1 MTFDAHKPWPKGA
14 DPDAALCGENER
26 LRVISGFGLDDFAA
40 DEELNRIT
48 RFAAHLCKAPMATV
62 SLVEEARQRFLARE
76 GLNDTETPRS
86 TSFCAH
92 TMLGGQLMEVLD
104 ASHDDRFDGFATVTG
119 DMHLRYYIGAPLI
132 SEEGAPLG
140 ALCVFDRE
148 PRSEPLGALER
159 EGLEVLA
166 SAVMRFLQSRR
177 EGIAAETAIAESE
190 ARFRMLADSIPD
202 IAWST
207 DPDGRFDYFNARW
220 YEFIGVDARPEDGWD
235 QYFHPQDHARWHST
249 WETARETGEAY
260 ETEYRLKH
268 ADGNYRWVLTRG
280 LPVRDGKGEIVRW
293 FGTITDIDDTYR
305 ESEAR
310 DLLARELAHR
320 IKNVFSIISSLLTL
334 RTRGKPELAE
344 FSQEMDQAIR
354 ALAQAQDFVM
364 PVRPQDEQQ
373 LLGLLEI
380 LLAPY
385 SKTRPDAVKLSGA
398 SIQIGPRSAT
408 PLALV
413 IHELGTNATKYGA
426 LSAPDGSVSV
436 HVEEQGDLLMLT
448 WKETGG
454 PEVSEPS
461 SEGFG
466 TRLLKTT
473 IENQLGG
480 KFTRDWDPSGFSC
493 TITVSKAHL
502 QE

>member
-1 MTFDAHKPWPKGA
+1 M
-14 DPDAALCGENER
+14 CGEDER
-26 LRVISGFGLDDFAA
+26 LRVIASFGLEDFSAH
-40 DEELNRIT
+40 EELDRIT

-62 SLVEEARQRFLARE
+62 SLVEEARQRFLSRQGVE
-76 GLNDTETPRS
+76 DSETPRS

-92 TMLGGQLMEVLD
+92 TMLSGQLMEVLD
-104 ASHDDRFDGFATVTG
+104 ASHDDRFEDFALVTG
-119 DMHLRYYIGAPLI
+119 KMHLRYYIGAPLI

-166 SAVMRFLQSRR
+166 STVMRWLQSRR
-177 EGIAAETAIAESE
+177 EGIAAETALEVSE
-190 ARFRMLADSIPD
+190 TRFRLLADSIPD

-207 DPDGRFDYFNARW
+207 DAEGRFDYFNARW

-235 QYFHPQDHARWHST
+235 QYFHPDDHARWYST
-249 WETARETGEAY
+249 WEKARDSGEAY

-268 ADGNYRWVLTRG
+268 ADGGYRWVLARG
-280 LPVRDGKGEIVRW
+280 LPVRDASDTIVRW

-320 IKNVFSIISSLLTL
+320 IKNVFSVISSLLTL

-344 FSQEMDQAIR
+344 FSREMDQAIR

-373 LLGLLEI
+373 LLGLLE
-380 LLAPY
+380 LLLSPY
-385 SKTRPDAVKLSGA
+385 SNTRPDAIKLSGA
-398 SIQIGPRSAT
+398 SIAIGPRSAT
-408 PLALV
+408 PLALI

-426 LSAPDGSVSV
+426 LSAPEGQVSV
-436 HVEEQGDLLMLT
+436 DVDDDGETVTLS
-448 WKETGG
+448 WSETGG
-454 PEVSEPS
+454 PNVSEPTS
-461 SEGFG
+461 DGFG

-473 IENQLGG
+473 VENQLGG
-480 KFTRDWDPSGFSC
+480 KLVRNWKPQGFAC
-493 TITVSKAHL
+493 TISVSKTHL